1 MQGARSDNHQGPAL
15 RTVGIRELR
24 ARAGEIVREVR
35 ETGQPVDIT
44 VRGEVV
50 ARLTPPSASESDAT
64 SAQANADR
72 RIAVDDWLRKMDEVS
87 QQIGTAWPAGVS
99 AQDVIDDVRGPW

>member
-1 MQGARSDNHQGPAL
+1 MQGVRSNNHQGPAL
-15 RTVGIRELR
+15 RTVGLRELR

-50 ARLTPPSASESDAT
+50 ARLTPPSIPESDVA
-64 SAQANADR
+64 SARAHKDQR
-72 RIAVDDWLRKMDEVS
+72 TAVDDWLLKMDEVS
-87 QQIGTAWPAGVS
+87 KQVGMAWPADVS
-99 AQDVIDDVRGPW
+99 AQDVIDDVRGSW